1 MPEFATPQEAAA
13 YTMLKQVLQNHVTL
27 HRMSLLAAAMAGV
40 GLLGDCCVACCGAG
54 TVPSVVVS
62 ETLARLKRRVHIQ
75 QTTPG
80 LAPFVAESA
89 RDPAAHLGEHSRHL
103 YDALRQLFHESSDAQ
118 RLDRR
123 GGMRVVL
130 GLMADVLSMF
140 LHQFDQTIAE
150 VDVIIDEVVGPSLES
165 YLKTHLPFPTSGRY
179 D

>member
-40 GLLGDCCVACCGAG
+40 GLLGDLCVACCGAG

-62 ETLARLKRRVHIQ
+62 KMLGQLKRRVRAQ

-80 LAPFVAESA
+80 FAPFVAESA
-89 RDPAAHLGEHSRHL
+89 RDPAAHLGQHARHL
-103 YDALRQLFHESSDAQ
+103 YDALRQLFHESGDAHQ
-118 RLDRR
+118 LDRR

-140 LHQFDQTIAE
+140 FHQFDQTIEE

-165 YLKTHLPFPTSGRY
+165 SLKTNLLFMAP
-179 D
+179 